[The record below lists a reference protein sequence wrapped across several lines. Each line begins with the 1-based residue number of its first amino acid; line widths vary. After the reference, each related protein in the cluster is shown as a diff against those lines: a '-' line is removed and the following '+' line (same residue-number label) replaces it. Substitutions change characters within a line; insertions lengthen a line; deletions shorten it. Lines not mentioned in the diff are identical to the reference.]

1 MEPAAQRRI
10 QQATGMEPLP
20 SEQAIRAFDQ
30 IVASGVPQ
38 ALVLH
43 GSQPR
48 IRRLVAAQGN
58 AGIAE
63 DGGDEP
69 GFDTACAGDSAEWQP
84 GSEKMR
90 LRTAAARK
98 TCEQPEHDED
108 TEWSELG
115 FDSLHATEV
124 SN

>member
-48 IRRLVAAQGN
+48 IRRLVAAQGS
-58 AGIAE
+58 AGTAE

-69 GFDTACAGDSAEWQP
+69 GFDTARAGDSAEWQP
-84 GSEKMR
+84 GVEQM
-90 LRTAAARK
+90 LLQVAAALMKFELKDLDADTRSV
-98 TCEQPEHDED
+98 EH
-108 TEWSELG
+108 T
-115 FDSLHATEV
+115 
-124 SN
+124 

>member
-20 SEQAIRAFDQ
+20 SEQGIRAFDQ

-58 AGIAE
+58 AGTAE

-69 GFDTACAGDSAEWQP
+69 GLDTAPAGGCAQWQP
-84 GSEKMR
+84 GIEQML
-90 LRTAAARK
+90 LRASAAHMKLEEIGGTNVR
-98 TCEQPEHDED
+98 TP
-108 TEWSELG
+108 
-115 FDSLHATEV
+115 ATNALLECR
-124 SN
+124 

>member
-20 SEQAIRAFDQ
+20 SEQGIRVFDQ
-30 IVASGVPQ
+30 LVASGVPQ

-58 AGIAE
+58 AGTAE

-69 GFDTACAGDSAEWQP
+69 GFATARAGDSAEWQP
-84 GSEKMR
+84 GTEQMMLRAAGAVRTFKMTD
-90 LRTAAARK
+90 LDADPAET
-98 TCEQPEHDED
+98 DI
-108 TEWSELG
+108 G
-115 FDSLHATEV
+115 F
-124 SN
+124 